1 MNNIETINSD
11 VIIVGAGNAAF
22 SAAVAARESGLS
34 VLMLEKTPEKF
45 MGGNSALTIHMR
57 FAYHSFDDL
66 LPLIKFPEK
75 EQELDAFKIKINELK
90 NIVSSYTESN
100 YLNDINKVTENRSDK
115 VLSQELVYNSL
126 STIRWMN
133 KLGHFWKP
141 TFENPTSANVVSFDG
156 KGYGL
161 INRWKNIAIQ
171 KGVKIIYECPV
182 IDLINKNNQIT
193 GVVVNYKSQNIK
205 LFSKNVIMACGSF
218 ESNPDMRAKYLG
230 ENWRNI
236 KLRGV
241 PHNTGEGLE
250 MAINNGAIPYDD
262 WSTCH
267 ASPQDYNR
275 PDFDLPGENKS
286 GDYWSRYAYPFS
298 VLINQ
303 KGERFIDEGETWRG
317 LTYAKTGKAILE
329 QKNQI
334 AYQLFDS
341 KHRKAGVLE
350 NYKNPTFYTANSL
363 NDLAKEI
370 KIMDINKFLINI
382 ENFNQNISSDKY
394 NPSLLDGKSVS
405 NIIPKRSNWALPLDK
420 GPFEAYPVI
429 AGMTFCYGG
438 LKTSIDGEVL
448 DKNGD
453 IIKGFFAVGEMLGGL
468 WYKNYPSGGGMM
480 AGAVFG
486 KKAGEKAAINSS
498 KI

>member
-1 MNNIETINSD
+1 MNSIENHNSD

-22 SAAVAARESGLS
+22 SAAVSAAEHGSK
-34 VLMLEKTPEKF
+34 VLMLEKTEEKY

-57 FAYHSFDDL
+57 FAYNSFDDL

-75 EQELDAFKIKINELK
+75 PNDLSSFEKKISLLKDIVTSYSELD
-90 NIVSSYTESN
+90 
-100 YLNDINKVTENRSDK
+100 YLNDINKVTENKSDK
-115 VLSQELVYNSL
+115 NLSKELVSNSL
-126 STIRWMN
+126 STINWMN
-133 KLGHFWKP
+133 KLGHFWTP

-161 INRWKNIAIQ
+161 INRWKKIAIQ

-182 IDLINKNNQIT
+182 IDLIEQNNQIS
-193 GVVVNYKSQNIK
+193 GVVVNYKNQNIK
-205 LFSKNVIMACGSF
+205 LFAKSIILACGSF
-218 ESNPDMRAKYLG
+218 ESNSEMRAKYLG

-250 MAINNGAIPYDD
+250 MAINHGAVPYDD

-275 PDFDLPGENKS
+275 PNFDLPGENKS

-298 VLINQ
+298 ILVNQ
-303 KGERFIDEGETWRG
+303 EGSRFVDEGETWRG

-329 QKNQI
+329 QKNQV

-341 KHRKAGVLE
+341 KHRRAGVLD
-350 NYKNPTFYTANSL
+350 NYKNPTVIISNNL
-363 NDLAKEI
+363 NDLANKI
-370 KIMDINKFLINI
+370 KIENINKFLFNI
-382 ENFNQNISSDKY
+382 DNFNKNISSNFYKP
-394 NPSLLDGKSVS
+394 NILDVKSIS
-405 NIIPKRSNWALPLDK
+405 NITPSKSNWALELNEP
-420 GPFEAYPVI
+420 PFEAFPVI

-438 LKTSIDGEVL
+438 LKTSKDGEVL

-453 IIKGFFAVGEMLGGL
+453 IINGLYAVGEMLGGL

-486 KKAGEKAAINSS
+486 KKAGEKASI
-498 KI
+498 K

>member
-1 MNNIETINSD
+1 MNNIETINSE

-66 LPLIKFPEK
+66 LPLIKFPDK
-75 EQELDAFKIKINELK
+75 EQELDAFKIKNNELK

-205 LFSKNVIMACGSF
+205 LF
-218 ESNPDMRAKYLG
+218 
-230 ENWRNI
+230 
-236 KLRGV
+236 
-241 PHNTGEGLE
+241 
-250 MAINNGAIPYDD
+250 
-262 WSTCH
+262 
-267 ASPQDYNR
+267 
-275 PDFDLPGENKS
+275 
-286 GDYWSRYAYPFS
+286 
-298 VLINQ
+298 
-303 KGERFIDEGETWRG
+303 
-317 LTYAKTGKAILE
+317 
-329 QKNQI
+329 
-334 AYQLFDS
+334 
-341 KHRKAGVLE
+341 
-350 NYKNPTFYTANSL
+350 
-363 NDLAKEI
+363 
-370 KIMDINKFLINI
+370 
-382 ENFNQNISSDKY
+382 
-394 NPSLLDGKSVS
+394 
-405 NIIPKRSNWALPLDK
+405 
-420 GPFEAYPVI
+420 
-429 AGMTFCYGG
+429 
-438 LKTSIDGEVL
+438 
-448 DKNGD
+448 
-453 IIKGFFAVGEMLGGL
+453 
-468 WYKNYPSGGGMM
+468 
-480 AGAVFG
+480 
-486 KKAGEKAAINSS
+486 
-498 KI
+498 